1 MATTAARSA
10 SLHPCQPRFSS
21 PEGGSDHLNPEIS
34 PSLSPWSLTCPLA
47 PAARRRVTS
56 RAFLVRDIWGNSL
69 LLLKERRSGEEPTEK
84 EKKGKWSRP
93 AATSSE
99 REKFQLPPRSSLSPK
114 TSPPPNPTLPAL
126 RAPSTKNH
134 SEARCGVPSSSFS
147 SPLEE
152 EGGGELGD
160 TLRRGS
166 WPQQRFVLDK
176 GAKRDFSGALLSSAP
191 LFTLLLRFPPTN
203 PAASSRVPPS
213 FPLLPLLSLSIT
225 QRPRLSRSLRDVLP
239 PPRPRRPPSAAAA
252 RHRRVVSAEGA
263 RNRPSRPRAPRLPR
277 APAPQRSRRAPA
289 APPPRRCLRCRKP
302 RRRRQWPPP
311 LRPRPLT
318 CPLLA
323 LIRSQP
329 SRPTSSVPS
338 APTTASRQPRPTATR
353 TGPGSTTGATAR
365 SSTPWASSSRASG
378 CSRTRCGRLPTALTR
393 RSTAWSPRR

>member
-1 MATTAARSA
+1 M
-10 SLHPCQPRFSS
+10 
-21 PEGGSDHLNPEIS
+21 NPEIS

-84 EKKGKWSRP
+84 EKKGKWSRA

-114 TSPPPNPTLPAL
+114 TSPPPTPAPPAL
-126 RAPSTKNH
+126 RAPSTKKY

-166 WPQQRFVLDK
+166 WPQKRFVLDE
-176 GAKRDFSGALLSSAP
+176 GAKRDFFRRSSVIRSTFHLASSLSSYKSRG
-191 LFTLLLRFPPTN
+191 LLPRP
-203 PAASSRVPPS
+203 
-213 FPLLPLLSLSIT
+213 PLLPSSPSSLPQHHPETSALSLST
-225 QRPRLSRSLRDVLP
+225 RCPTAPARWPSWPRA
-239 PPRPRRPPSAAAA
+239 RPRRPPSAAAA